1 MKIDQLLRTL
11 GVAIQEAHEAIEGH
25 TVNQFLEHYFDRTVR
40 RDGCID
46 QEKDDTV
53 QEKGSIDGQEYKE
66 VYTPKMIEVVI
77 PSEGGNVPGKVLY
90 TPVATLVQHRH
101 LNLDNVKLNLNIS
114 VLEESEDNLQVAAQG
129 GNTQNDGSR
138 EHDAGM
144 LEITFKCSDTT
155 EGIARIETQLNG
167 ML

>member
-25 TVNQFLEHYFDRTVR
+25 SVNQFLENYFDRTV
-40 RDGCID
+40 
-46 QEKDDTV
+46 QE
-53 QEKGSIDGQEYKE
+53 QASIDGQEYKE
-66 VYTPKMIEVVI
+66 IYMPKMIEVVI
-77 PSEGGNVPGKVLY
+77 PSEDRHAPGRVLY
-90 TPVATLVQHRH
+90 TPIATLVQHKH

-129 GNTQNDGSR
+129 TNMQNDGSQ
-138 EHDAGM
+138 EHNAGM
-144 LEITFKCSDTT
+144 LEITFKCSDTA